1 MSRPLVV
8 VTDTVFPSLEPT
20 EQVLAALDAQV
31 TLIPEPTAEAIL
43 EAARTADGIVVTYA
57 KVTAE
62 IINGLERCKVISRT
76 GIGVDNVDIDAATAR
91 GIVVTRVPDY
101 CIDEV
106 SDHALGL
113 LFALARKIPLANSAV
128 HAGQWSVG
136 LVNPLHRLRG
146 QTLGLVGFGQIPRA
160 LVPKAQALGLSVT
173 AYDPYVSAEAMAAEG
188 VKKVDVEQ
196 LLVESDF
203 VSVHAPLTPETHHMF
218 NREAFQKMKP
228 SAVLINTARGPLV
241 HEDDL
246 VDALEAGELAG
257 AALDVLEKE
266 PPAAGSGLLGRT
278 DVILTPHTGF
288 YSEESMIDLQTKAAD
303 EVRRVLQGEKPRNP
317 VNPQVLG

>member
-136 LVNPLHRLRG
+136 LVNPLH
-146 QTLGLVGFGQIPRA
+146 
-160 LVPKAQALGLSVT
+160 
-173 AYDPYVSAEAMAAEG
+173 
-188 VKKVDVEQ
+188 
-196 LLVESDF
+196 
-203 VSVHAPLTPETHHMF
+203 
-218 NREAFQKMKP
+218 
-228 SAVLINTARGPLV
+228 
-241 HEDDL
+241 
-246 VDALEAGELAG
+246 
-257 AALDVLEKE
+257 
-266 PPAAGSGLLGRT
+266 
-278 DVILTPHTGF
+278 
-288 YSEESMIDLQTKAAD
+288 
-303 EVRRVLQGEKPRNP
+303 
-317 VNPQVLG
+317 